1 MDQLGPHDITFTTA
15 DIDSLG
21 FPSPED
27 HITASSG
34 HVLQAEPLVS
44 HARFDS
50 ALNNTDNSFR
60 YSNHVLTFFLKE
72 MLHYD

>member
-44 HARFDS
+44 HARFES
-50 ALNNTDNSFR
+50 ALNVYF
-60 YSNHVLTFFLKE
+60 
-72 MLHYD
+72 